1 MLFKYEHFFFLKIG
15 NLIINWVPSRGPARA
30 TFRNPEISLL
40 IEENLE
46 VQHKTNTKDFEF
58 MDESGNFV
66 QSFTVENKAGNL
78 HKIRLFTLISNLSY
92 NE

>member
-15 NLIINWVPSRGPARA
+15 NLIINWVPSRNPARA
-30 TFRNPEISLL
+30 TFKNPEIYLL

-46 VQHKTNTKDFEF
+46 VEHKTNTKDFEF
-58 MDESGNFV
+58 MDELGKFV
-66 QSFTVENKAGNL
+66 RSFTVKNKVGNL
-78 HKIRLFTLISNLSY
+78 RKIRLFTFISNLSY